1 MLVGGSLEFTS
12 VRLED
17 AGKYVCTASNEAGS
31 VSRAI
36 NLDVQGNAIP
46 SVQGIQP
53 YLAKHWQWQKI
64 VNWQLPVTNLRWY
77 GTLL

>member
-31 VSRAI
+31 VSREI
-36 NLDVQGNAIP
+36 SLDVQGKAIP
-46 SVQGIQP
+46 SVQSIQQ
-53 YLAKHWQWQKI
+53 LSAKHWQW
-64 VNWQLPVTNLRWY
+64 
-77 GTLL
+77 

>member
-31 VSRAI
+31 VRREIS
-36 NLDVQGNAIP
+36 LDVQGNAIP
-46 SVQGIQP
+46 SVQSI
-53 YLAKHWQWQKI
+53 
-64 VNWQLPVTNLRWY
+64 
-77 GTLL
+77 